1 MRRGSLYLLLVLV
14 RVYFAIST
22 SYIHPDEHFQGPE
35 IIAGEIFGW
44 PVYKTWEFTSEQP
57 IRSIFPLRLIYGPPL
72 ILLKWLAEG
81 AGYKV
86 SPLAVFYVL
95 RVQMFLLSFVLED
108 WALHELLPIK
118 PQRAT
123 ALLLVASSYV
133 TWTFQMHT
141 FSNSLETII
150 VLWCLVLM
158 GRMRDDR
165 EHTQVKLCMAL
176 AFLGVLG
183 IFNRI
188 TFPVFLLVPGTRL
201 LPDLVA
207 TPWRLLVVL
216 LAGSL
221 TALMAVATD
230 TEYYTGSRL
239 NFSTIFQDCILTPYN
254 NMLYNLNSANLA
266 QHGSHPF
273 WQHFIANL
281 PQLLGPAIPLLLF
294 SSRRNTLF
302 WSSITGI
309 AILSCF
315 SHQEARF
322 LLPAVPLLLASIR
335 LPDSPKLRQTWLGIW
350 ILFNILAATIFGLY
364 HQAGVLPVQDWIR
377 QHEANN
383 FSHVFWWK
391 TYSPPRWLLG
401 QANAQISTTD
411 LMGISGPQMMD
422 RLGNSLSCEQGAAH
436 EALLVAP
443 GSATFLD
450 AFTSGADSEASELSF
465 ELAFSHRRHV
475 GLDDLDFGD
484 DGFGPTIQRVF
495 GRRGLNVWRVSKF
508 CPASG

>member
-44 PVYKTWEFTSEQP
+44 PVHKTWEFTSEQP

-81 AGYKV
+81 AGYEV
-86 SPLAVFYVL
+86 SPMAVFYVL
-95 RVQMFLLSFVLED
+95 RVQMFLLNFVLED
-108 WALHELLPIK
+108 WALHELLPVK

-176 AFLGVLG
+176 SFLGVLG
-183 IFNRI
+183 ISNRI
-188 TFPVFLLVPGTRL
+188 TFPVFLLVPGMRL

-207 TPWRLLVVL
+207 KPWRLLVIL

-230 TEYYTGSRL
+230 TEYYAGSRL
-239 NFSTIFQDCILTPYN
+239 NFSTLFQDCILTPYN
-254 NMLYNLNSANLA
+254 NMLYNMNSANLA

-273 WQHFIANL
+273 WQHFSANL
-281 PQLLGPAIPLLLF
+281 PQLLGPAIPLLLS
-294 SSRRNTLF
+294 SSRKNILF
-302 WSSITGI
+302 WSGITGI

-315 SHQEARF
+315 NHQEARF
-322 LLPAVPLLLASIR
+322 LLSAVPLLLASIR
-335 LPDSPKLRQTWLGIW
+335 LPDSPKLRQTWLGTW
-350 ILFNILAATIFGLY
+350 ILFNVFAATIFGLY

-377 QHEANN
+377 QHEANSI
-383 FSHVFWWK
+383 SHVFWWK
-391 TYSPPRWLLG
+391 TYSPPRWVLG
-401 QANAQISTTD
+401 HANAQINTTD
-411 LMGISGPQMMD
+411 LMGMSGPQMME
-422 RLGNSLSCEQGAAH
+422 RLGNNFSCEQGAANDV
-436 EALLVAP
+436 LLVAP
-443 GSATFLD
+443 NSATFLD
-450 AFTSGADSEASELSF
+450 AFTTRAEGEVSELSF
-465 ELAFSHRRHV
+465 DLAFSHRHHV

-484 DGFGPTIQRVF
+484 DGFWPTIQRVF
-495 GRRGLNVWRVSKF
+495 GRRGLNVWRVSQS
-508 CPASG
+508 CPASA

>member
-1 MRRGSLYLLLVLV
+1 MRRGSLYLFLVLV
-14 RVYFAIST
+14 RIYFAIST

-44 PVYKTWEFTSEQP
+44 PVHRTWEFTSEQP

-72 ILLKWLAEG
+72 TLLKWLAEG
-81 AGYKV
+81 AGYEV
-86 SPLAVFYVL
+86 SPMAVFYVL

-108 WALHELLPIK
+108 WALHELLPFK

-133 TWTFQMHT
+133 TSTFQMHT
-141 FSNSLETII
+141 FSNSLETIT
-150 VLWCLVLM
+150 VLWCLVLI
-158 GRMRDDR
+158 GRMKDDR

-188 TFPVFLLVPGTRL
+188 TFPVFLLVPGIRL
-201 LPDLVA
+201 LPDLA
-207 TPWRLLVVL
+207 AKPWRLLVVL

-221 TALMAVATD
+221 TALMAVAMD

-239 NFSTIFQDCILTPYN
+239 NFSTLFQDCILTPYN
-254 NMLYNLNSANLA
+254 NMLYNMDSANLA

-294 SSRRNTLF
+294 SSRRNILF
-302 WSSITGI
+302 WSAITGI
-309 AILSCF
+309 TVLSCF
-315 SHQEARF
+315 NHQEARF

-335 LPDSPKLRQTWLGIW
+335 LPDSPKVRRTWFGIW

-383 FSHVFWWK
+383 PQHVFWWK

-401 QANAQISTTD
+401 QANAQITTTD
-411 LMGISGPQMMD
+411 LMGMSGLQMMD
-422 RLGNSLSCEQGAAH
+422 RLSQSISCERGAAN
-436 EALLVAP
+436 EVLLVAP

-450 AFTSGADSEASELSF
+450 AFTSKAEGEASELSF
-465 ELAFSHRRHV
+465 DLAFSHRQHI

-484 DGFGPTIQRVF
+484 DGFEPTIQRVF
-495 GRRGLNVWRVSKF
+495 GRRGLDVWRVSKL

>member
-1 MRRGSLYLLLVLV
+1 M
-14 RVYFAIST
+14 
-22 SYIHPDEHFQGPE
+22 
-35 IIAGEIFGW
+35 
-44 PVYKTWEFTSEQP
+44 
-57 IRSIFPLRLIYGPPL
+57 
-72 ILLKWLAEG
+72 
-81 AGYKV
+81 
-86 SPLAVFYVL
+86 AVFYVL

-108 WALHELLPIK
+108 WALHELLPVK

-133 TWTFQMHT
+133 TWTFQMYT

-188 TFPVFLLVPGTRL
+188 TSPVFLLVPGIRL

-207 TPWRLLVVL
+207 KPWRLLVVL

-221 TALMAVATD
+221 TVLMAVATD

-239 NFSTIFQDCILTPYN
+239 NFSTLFQDCILTPYN
-254 NMLYNLNSANLA
+254 NMLYNMNSANLA

-273 WQHFIANL
+273 WQHFTANL

-294 SSRRNTLF
+294 SSRKNILF
-302 WSSITGI
+302 WSGITGT
-309 AILSCF
+309 AVLSCF
-315 SHQEARF
+315 NHQEARF

-335 LPDSPKLRQTWLGIW
+335 PPASPKLRQTWLDTW
-350 ILFNILAATIFGLY
+350 ILFNLLAATIFGLY

-377 QHEANN
+377 QHEANIP
-383 FSHVFWWK
+383 SRVFWWK

-401 QANAQISTTD
+401 QANAQITTTD

-422 RLGNSLSCEQGAAH
+422 RLSGSISCEQGAAH

-450 AFTSGADSEASELSF
+450 AFTSTPDSEASGLNF
-465 ELAFSHRRHV
+465 DLAFSHRQHI

-495 GRRGLNVWRVSKF
+495 GRRRLDVWRVSKF
-508 CPASG
+508 CSASD